1 MRPMYRQAC
10 SALAVLA
17 WMAAPAAAQE
27 PKRAEARA
35 RADISREIEAQIQ
48 QHIELAARQIEHLV
62 DNHLDDIIDEVHRAI
77 DKQAGK
83 IDIKVQNKVA
93 VLAQRQAGEAARREA
108 QRARE
113 AERRRR
119 QDVRSGPEYTEKL
132 SKTLRLAKNGTFD
145 LQNVSGAIVVTG
157 GGGND
162 VRIDAVKRVRHP
174 NESEARALL
183 QAIDVRMEER
193 NGNVE
198 VRTDYPRRNWS
209 GGVDFTVAVPRDANV
224 ILRSVSGDV
233 RVSNL
238 NGDLRAD
245 TISGDLVATAVKRIR
260 LAKTISGDL
269 EITDTDGDEVTA
281 QTISGTLMAR
291 GVKAR
296 SVDLQSVSGD
306 VRITDVQ
313 SDRTFVRSI
322 SGSIDFSG
330 QLARNGRY
338 EFQSHSGDVRV
349 SPLGSPGFSIEA
361 STFSGDL
368 RSDYPTTLQ
377 GNPPN
382 NSLTSRGPSRRSL
395 RATVGDGG
403 AVLSLQ
409 SFSGSITVVKR

>member
-1 MRPMYRQAC
+1 MKPMYRQAC
-10 SALAVLA
+10 SALVVLM
-17 WMAAPAAAQE
+17 WMAAPAAAQDS
-27 PKRAEARA
+27 KS
-35 RADISREIEAQIQ
+35 ADDIGREIEAQIQ
-48 QHIELAARQIEHLV
+48 QHLELAARQIEHLV

-77 DKQAGK
+77 DKHAGK
-83 IDIKVQNKVA
+83 IEIKIQNKVG
-93 VLAQRQAGEAARREA
+93 VLAQRQAAEAARREA

-119 QDVRSGPEYTEKL
+119 QEVRRGQEYTEKL
-132 SKTLRLAKNGTFD
+132 SKTLRLGKNGTFD
-145 LQNVSGAIVVTG
+145 LQNVSGDIVVTG

-183 QAIDVRMEER
+183 QAIDVRIEER

-198 VRTDYPRRNWS
+198 VRTEYPRRNWS
-209 GGVDFTVAVPRDANV
+209 GGVDFTVALPRDGNV
-224 ILRSVSGDV
+224 IVRSVSGDV

-238 NGDLRAD
+238 NGDLRAE

-260 LAKTISGDL
+260 QAKTISGDL
-269 EITDTDGDEVTA
+269 EITDTDGDDVTA
-281 QTISGTLMAR
+281 STVSGTLLAR
-291 GVKAR
+291 AVKAR
-296 SVDLQSVSGD
+296 SVDLQSISGD
-306 VRITDVQ
+306 LRITDLQ
-313 SDRTFVRSI
+313 SDRTYVKSI

-349 SPLGSPGFSIEA
+349 SPLGTQGFSLEA

-368 RSDYPTTLQ
+368 RSDFPLTLQ

-382 NSLTSRGPSRRSL
+382 RANLRGPNRTPL
-395 RATVGDGG
+395 RGTFGDGG
-403 AVLSLQ
+403 AVISLQ

>member
-1 MRPMYRQAC
+1 MRPIHRQVC
-10 SALAVLA
+10 SALVVLA

-27 PKRAEARA
+27 PKRAASE
-35 RADISREIEAQIQ
+35 RADISREIEAQIE

-62 DNHLDDIIDEVHRAI
+62 DNHLDDIIDEVQRAI
-77 DKQAGK
+77 EKHASK
-83 IDIKVQNKVA
+83 IESKVA

-113 AERRRR
+113 VERRRR
-119 QDVRSGPEYTEKL
+119 EETRRGPEYTDKL
-132 SKTLRLAKNGTFD
+132 SKTLRLGKNGTFD
-145 LQNVSGAIVVTG
+145 LQNVSGDIVVTG

-162 VRIDAVKRVRHP
+162 VRVDAVKRVRHP

-183 QAIDVRMEER
+183 QAIDVRIEER

-209 GGVDFTVAVPRDANV
+209 GGVDFTVSLPRDANV
-224 ILRSVSGDV
+224 VLRSVSGDV

-269 EITDTDGDEVTA
+269 EITDTDGDEVAA

-291 GVKAR
+291 GIKAR
-296 SVDLQSVSGD
+296 SVDLTSVSGD
-306 VRITDVQ
+306 VRITDVE

-322 SGSIDFSG
+322 SGSIEFSG

-349 SPLGSPGFSIEA
+349 SPLGSGGFSIEA
-361 STFSGDL
+361 STFSGDM
-368 RSDYPTTLQ
+368 RSDYPLTLQ

-382 NSLTSRGPSRRSL
+382 NVTNRGPNRRPL
-395 RATVGDGG
+395 RGTYGDGG
-403 AVLSLQ
+403 ALLTLQ
-409 SFSGSITVVKR
+409 SFSGNITVVKR

>member
-1 MRPMYRQAC
+1 MYRQAC
-10 SALAVLA
+10 SAVVLLT
-17 WMAAPAAAQE
+17 WMAAPAAAQGSKPSE
-27 PKRAEARA
+27 
-35 RADISREIEAQIQ
+35 DLGREIETQIE
-48 QHIELAARQIEHLV
+48 QHIELATRQIEHLV
-62 DNHLDDIIDEVHRAI
+62 DHHLDDIIAEVHRAI
-77 DKQAGK
+77 DRHAGK
-83 IDIKVQNKVA
+83 IQIKVQNTVA
-93 VLAQRQAGEAARREA
+93 ILAQRQAAEAARREA

-119 QDVRSGPEYTEKL
+119 EETRRGPEYTDKL
-132 SKTLRLAKNGTFD
+132 SKTLRLGRNGTFD
-145 LQNVSGAIVVTG
+145 LQNVSGDIVVTG

-183 QAIDVRMEER
+183 QAIDVRIEER

-209 GGVDFTVAVPRDANV
+209 GGVDFTVSLPRDATV

-233 RVSNL
+233 RVSTL
-238 NGDLRAD
+238 NGDLRAE
-245 TISGDLVATAVKRIR
+245 TISGDLRATAVKRIR
-260 LAKTISGDL
+260 QAKTISGDL
-269 EITDTDGDEVTA
+269 EITDTDADDVA
-281 QTISGTLMAR
+281 ASTISGTLLAR

-306 VRITDVQ
+306 VRMADVE
-313 SDRTFVRSI
+313 SDRTYVRSI
-322 SGSIDFSG
+322 SGNIDFSG
-330 QLARNGRY
+330 PLARNGRY

-349 SPLGSPGFSIEA
+349 SPLGSQGFSIEA

-368 RSDYPTTLQ
+368 RSDYALTLQ

-382 NSLTSRGPSRRSL
+382 NSLTSRGPNRRPL
-395 RATVGDGG
+395 RGTFGDGG
-403 AVLSLQ
+403 ALLSLQ